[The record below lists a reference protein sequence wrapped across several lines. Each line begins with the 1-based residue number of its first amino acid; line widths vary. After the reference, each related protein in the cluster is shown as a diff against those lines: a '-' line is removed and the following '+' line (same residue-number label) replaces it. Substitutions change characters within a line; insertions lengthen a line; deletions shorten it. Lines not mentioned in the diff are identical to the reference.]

1 MKGQQKSLKNNYNFH
16 SWGRI
21 NIFII
26 QRNFINITVDKF
38 SIVDY
43 TKDMNK
49 FITEER
55 LQVTMKMSISPVDI
69 KTQIK
74 AT

>member
-1 MKGQQKSLKNNYNFH
+1 MA
-16 SWGRI
+16 
-21 NIFII
+21 
-26 QRNFINITVDKF
+26 
-38 SIVDY
+38 DY